1 MSGVISVQCGS
12 LTWLFVLAGFRGPRF
27 ERNTC
32 ERVGETHE
40 WLYKLESLDDI
51 PFLSVEITELSG
63 GRILYQT
70 SQISHDNLEIS
81 LPL

>member
-1 MSGVISVQCGS
+1 MALCVGWLQGS
-12 LTWLFVLAGFRGPRF
+12 WF
-27 ERNTC
+27 ERNTG
-32 ERVGETHE
+32 ERVGETYE
-40 WLYKLESLDDI
+40 WLYKLESHDDI

-81 LPL
+81 LPLWCCVDSRCCL